1 MPFCTFEGIEGSGKS
16 TQAARFAA
24 RFGARALLTREPGG
38 TELGRGVRELL
49 LTKHPHPVAAAAESL
64 LFFADRAQHVSERLR
79 PALAEGRVVVCDRYV
94 ESSLAYQ
101 GYGRGLD
108 LEALHRIAAFAT
120 GGLRP
125 DLILLLDLPV
135 EAGLARA
142 RSRAGGPDRLEA
154 EDVAFHERVRAGYHA
169 MAAADP
175 ARWRVVDARGG
186 EDEVAQRVA
195 AAAGEWP
202 R

>member
-24 RFGARALLTREPGG
+24 RFGERALLTREPGG

-49 LTKHPHPVAAAAESL
+49 LAPRPHPVAAAAESL

-79 PALAEGRVVVCDRYV
+79 PALAAGQVVICDRYV

-108 LEALHRIAAFAT
+108 LDALQRIAAFAT

-135 EAGLARA
+135 EAGLSRA

-175 ARWRVVDARGG
+175 ARWRVVDATGG
-186 EDEVAQRVA
+186 EDEVAARVA

>member
-49 LTKHPHPVAAAAESL
+49 LAKHPPVAAAAESL

-108 LEALHRIAAFAT
+108 LEALHRIGAFAT

-186 EDEVAQRVA
+186 EDEVAERVA